1 MSGIDM
7 LIEHLARNRAELS
20 DAVQSVPEQLR
31 ETVPAEGGWSVAQV
45 IQHLVHTDRRFGQLL
60 MQASAQLKGHLG
72 DDYDVDA
79 FLQSRKLRAVL
90 DRTFKVEAWEA
101 IRPTEDWD
109 AQHAWRLLEQER
121 RELLELVRS
130 TDGLPLGAA
139 QHPHRI
145 LGELNLY
152 EWIAFLGT
160 HEARHAA
167 QIREIGERLGCPPA
181 S

>member
-7 LIEHLARNRAELS
+7 LIEHLARNREGLRA
-20 DAVQSVPEQLR
+20 AVQSVPEPQR
-31 ETVPAEGGWSVAQV
+31 ETVPPDGGWSVAQV

-60 MQASAQLKGHLG
+60 TQATAQLKGHLG

-109 AQHAWRLLEQER
+109 AQHAWRLLEAER
-121 RELLELVRS
+121 SGLLELIRA

-139 QHPHRI
+139 HHPHRI

-167 QIREIGERLGCPPA
+167 QIREIGERLGCLPA